1 MTEEVVEKFLGL
13 KWDMTNLQ
21 RGETQMLL
29 LEILTDLIGGG
40 SQR

>member
-13 KWDMTNLQ
+13 KWDMANLQ

-40 SQR
+40 SQ

>member
-1 MTEEVVEKFLGL
+1 MTEEVVENFLGL
-13 KWDMTNLQ
+13 KWDMANLQ

-29 LEILTDLIGGG
+29 LGILIDLIGGG